1 MIWIVLGTVAIVGA
15 TIGLGVVIDRKWGL
29 LPRAKE
35 LEAPRPTLSGYAA
48 GEAPETAIA
57 ASPMAL
63 ERLRR
68 DQHCPVCKSPMDG
81 LADDRA
87 TYDGREL
94 IVVHFQCPRDATKL
108 SLYVAATEA

>member
-35 LEAPRPTLSGYAA
+35 LEAPRPKLSGYAA

-57 ASPMAL
+57 AGPMAI
-63 ERLRR
+63 EKLRR
-68 DQHCPVCKSPMDG
+68 DQRCPACRSPMDAR
-81 LADDRA
+81 ADDHV

-94 IVVHFQCPRDATKL
+94 IVLHFQCPRDATKL
-108 SLYVAATEA
+108 SLYVAPSEA